1 MNTDAP
7 SFASRSLPV
16 HLAKGAI
23 GFGFLAASLA
33 LLPILGWIGLLL
45 VVPGLVALRGCP
57 TCWAIGLAQTLSRG
71 RLHRVC
77 TDGRCTLQSAP
88 PSRSS

>member
-1 MNTDAP
+1 MSTDAP

-23 GFGFLAASLA
+23 GFGLLAASLA

-57 TCWAIGLAQTLSRG
+57 TCWAIGLAQTLSRS

>member
-23 GFGFLAASLA
+23 GFGFLAASMA

-45 VVPGLVALRGCP
+45 IVPGLVALRGCP

-77 TDGRCTLQSAP
+77 TDGRCSLRSGP
-88 PSRSS
+88 PGRSS

>member
-23 GFGFLAASLA
+23 GFGFLAASMA
-33 LLPILGWIGLLL
+33 LLPILGWIGVLL

-57 TCWAIGLAQTLSRG
+57 ACWAIGLAQTLSRG
-71 RLHRVC
+71 RLHRAC
-77 TDGRCTLQSAP
+77 TDGRCSLRSGP
-88 PSRSS
+88 PGRSS